1 MNLDMKIGFVIS
13 MYDEIEIVLKT
24 ISILHEYDCKIVVVQ
39 SDPGDDKLILKK
51 SIPDEFFL
59 LPDLAGNRKNYK
71 KMFEHFKN
79 GGTLPVAPLAITR
92 NFSKGFSEMS
102 KYDVDFVVAIEG
114 DTQILNII
122 GILDIIKKMKYSKKI
137 ISCTRTLGYVLH
149 DEYGKLE
156 RFQDNSSTDIM
167 PQFFIANFIAVR
179 EGLFCNMVVTN
190 PFTSEV
196 CLGDEIKRYCKEKNL
211 DFFNSCNIIS
221 DYAYPK
227 NIEGLQYNPEQISVI
242 PHFLENPIT
251 KIRKRSGRRF
261 NSFITCIF
269 KQLSRFL

>member
-1 MNLDMKIGFVIS
+1 
-13 MYDEIEIVLKT
+13 
-24 ISILHEYDCKIVVVQ
+24 
-39 SDPGDDKLILKK
+39 
-51 SIPDEFFL
+51 
-59 LPDLAGNRKNYK
+59 
-71 KMFEHFKN
+71 
-79 GGTLPVAPLAITR
+79 
-92 NFSKGFSEMS
+92 
-102 KYDVDFVVAIEG
+102 
-114 DTQILNII
+114 
-122 GILDIIKKMKYSKKI
+122 
-137 ISCTRTLGYVLH
+137 
-149 DEYGKLE
+149 
-156 RFQDNSSTDIM
+156 M
-167 PQFFIANFIAVR
+167 PQFFIADFIAVR

-190 PFTSEV
+190 PFTSEA

-251 KIRKRSGRRF
+251 TIRKRSGRRF